1 MGKVTTAPERITPEH
16 NVADFTCGVVVLDT
30 WLKERALK
38 NEESGASRT
47 YVICSGGRVVG
58 YYALAAGSVL
68 NAQAP
73 SAVRRNMPDP
83 SATLPGGRSP
93 GVWRSIPVILL
104 GRLAISKAW
113 QGKGLGKALLRDAV
127 LRTIHA
133 SEITGV
139 RALLVHAIS
148 EEVKS
153 FYQGL
158 GFRESPVDP
167 MMLAIT
173 IEVAKTSLLS

>member
-1 MGKVTTAPERITPEH
+1 MGKVTTAPERITSGH
-16 NVADFTCGVVVLDT
+16 DVAGFDCGVVVLDT

-38 NEESGASRT
+38 NEEGGASRT
-47 YVICSGGRVVG
+47 YVICSGDRVVG
-58 YYALAAGSVL
+58 YYALAAGSIL

-73 SAVRRNMPDP
+73 GPVRRNMPDP
-83 SATLPGGRSP
+83 
-93 GVWRSIPVILL
+93 IPVILP
-104 GRLAISKAW
+104 GRLAIDKAW
-113 QGKGLGKALLRDAV
+113 KGKGLGKALLRDAV

-167 MMLAIT
+167 MTLAIT
-173 IEVAKTSLLS
+173 IEVAKTSLLR

>member
-1 MGKVTTAPERITPEH
+1 VGKVTAAPERIAPEH
-16 NVADFTCGVVVLDT
+16 DVADFACGVAVLDT

-58 YYALAAGSVL
+58 YYALAAGSIL
-68 NAQAP
+68 NTKVP

-83 SATLPGGRSP
+83 
-93 GVWRSIPVILL
+93 IPVILL
-104 GRLAISKAW
+104 GRLAIDKAW

-153 FYQGL
+153 FYLGL

-167 MMLAIT
+167 MTLAIT

>member
-1 MGKVTTAPERITPEH
+1 MMK
-16 NVADFTCGVVVLDT
+16 FTKPLNGC
-30 WLKERALK
+30 
-38 NEESGASRT
+38 SRRKQT
-47 YVICSGGRVVG
+47 LG
-58 YYALAAGSVL
+58 YYALAAGSIL
-68 NAQAP
+68 IARAP

-83 SATLPGGRSP
+83 SATHQGGRSP
-93 GVWRSIPVILL
+93 EAWRSIPVILL
-104 GRLAISKAW
+104 GRLVIDKAW

-133 SEITGV
+133 TEITGV

-173 IEVAKTSLLS
+173 IEVAKTSLLN

>member
-1 MGKVTTAPERITPEH
+1 MGKVTSAPERITPEH
-16 NVADFTCGVVVLDT
+16 GVADFDCGVVILDA

-47 YVICSGGRVVG
+47 YVICSGSRVVG
-58 YYALAAGSVL
+58 YYALAAGSIL
-68 NAQAP
+68 NAHAP

-83 SATLPGGRSP
+83 
-93 GVWRSIPVILL
+93 IPVILL
-104 GRLAISKAW
+104 GRLAIDKSW

-173 IEVAKTSLLS
+173 IEVAKTSLLG

>member
-1 MGKVTTAPERITPEH
+1 VARVTAAPRRITPGH
-16 NVADFTCGVVVLDT
+16 DVSGFDCGVVVLDT
-30 WLKERALK
+30 WLKERSLK

-47 YVICSGGRVVG
+47 YVICRGGRVAG
-58 YYALAAGSVL
+58 YYALAAGSIL
-68 NAQAP
+68 NANAP

-83 SATLPGGRSP
+83 
-93 GVWRSIPVILL
+93 IPVILL
-104 GRLAISKAW
+104 GRLAIDNAW

-139 RALLVHAIS
+139 RALMVHAVS

-158 GFRESPVDP
+158 GFRESRVDP
-167 MMLAIT
+167 MMLVIT
-173 IEVAKTSLLS
+173 IEVAKISLLG

>member
-1 MGKVTTAPERITPEH
+1 MARVTTPPERITSEH
-16 NVADFTCGVVVLDT
+16 DVADFDCGVVILDT

-47 YVICSGGRVVG
+47 YVICSGERVVG
-58 YYALAAGSVL
+58 YYALAAGSIL
-68 NAQAP
+68 NAKAP

-83 SATLPGGRSP
+83 
-93 GVWRSIPVILL
+93 IPVILL
-104 GRLAISKAW
+104 GRLAIDRAW

-139 RALLVHAIS
+139 RALLVHSIS
-148 EEVKS
+148 EEAKS
-153 FYQGL
+153 FYLGL

-173 IEVAKTSLLS
+173 IEVAKTSLLG

>member
-1 MGKVTTAPERITPEH
+1 VGKVTTPPERITPAH
-16 NVADFTCGVVVLDT
+16 LTADFDCGVAVLDA

-38 NEESGASRT
+38 NEEGGASRT

-58 YYALAAGSVL
+58 YYALAAGSIL
-68 NAQAP
+68 NAKAP

-83 SATLPGGRSP
+83 
-93 GVWRSIPVILL
+93 IPVILL
-104 GRLAISKAW
+104 GRLAIDKAW

-148 EEVKS
+148 EDVKS

-173 IEVAKTSLLS
+173 LEVAKTSLLS

>member
-1 MGKVTTAPERITPEH
+1 VARLTTAPERITPGH
-16 NVADFTCGVVVLDT
+16 NVANFDCGVEVLDI

-47 YVICSGGRVVG
+47 YVICSGGRVTG
-58 YYALAAGSVL
+58 YYALAAGSIL
-68 NAQAP
+68 NTHAP
-73 SAVRRNMPDP
+73 SSVRRNMPDP
-83 SATLPGGRSP
+83 
-93 GVWRSIPVILL
+93 IPVILL
-104 GRLAISKAW
+104 GRLAIDKVW

-148 EEVKS
+148 EDVKE
-153 FYQGL
+153 FYKGL
-158 GFRESPVDP
+158 GFRESPIDP
-167 MMLAIT
+167 MTLAIT
-173 IEVAKTSLLS
+173 IEVAKASLLD

>member
-1 MGKVTTAPERITPEH
+1 VGKITVPERITPKH
-16 NVADFTCGVVVLDT
+16 DVAGFDCGIVILNT

-38 NEESGASRT
+38 NEDGGASRT
-47 YVICSGGRVVG
+47 YVICSAERVVG
-58 YYALAAGSVL
+58 YYALAAGSIL
-68 NAQAP
+68 NAHAP
-73 SAVRRNMPDP
+73 GAVRRNMPDP
-83 SATLPGGRSP
+83 
-93 GVWRSIPVILL
+93 IPVILL
-104 GRLAISKAW
+104 GRLAVDKAW
-113 QGKGLGKALLRDAV
+113 QGKGFGKALLRDAV

-158 GFRESPVDP
+158 GFRESSVDP
-167 MMLAIT
+167 MTLAIT
-173 IEVAKTSLLS
+173 IEVAKISLLGLKQFNS

>member
-1 MGKVTTAPERITPEH
+1 VGKITAAPERIMPQH
-16 NVADFTCGVVVLDT
+16 VVANFNCGVAILDT
-30 WLKERALK
+30 WLKDRALK

-47 YVICSGGRVVG
+47 YVICSAGQVVG
-58 YYALAAGSVL
+58 YYALAAGSIL

-73 SAVRRNMPDP
+73 SAVRRNMPN
-83 SATLPGGRSP
+83 L
-93 GVWRSIPVILL
+93 IPVILL
-104 GRLAISKAW
+104 GRLAIDKAW

-148 EEVKS
+148 EEVKL

-167 MMLAIT
+167 MMLAIP
-173 IEVAKTSLLS
+173 IEVAKTSLLG

>member
-1 MGKVTTAPERITPEH
+1 VGKVTAAPERITPEH
-16 NVADFTCGVVVLDT
+16 DVADFDCGVLVLDA
-30 WLKERALK
+30 WLKEHALK

-47 YVICSGGRVVG
+47 YVICSGRRVVG
-58 YYALAAGSVL
+58 YYALAAGSIL
-68 NAQAP
+68 NARAP

-83 SATLPGGRSP
+83 
-93 GVWRSIPVILL
+93 IPVILL
-104 GRLAISKAW
+104 GRLAVAKSC

-167 MMLAIT
+167 MIFAIT
-173 IEVAKTSLLS
+173 IEVAKTSLLN